1 MAFTDTL
8 QRTWREN
15 ILFSVLVELTYR
27 CNLNC
32 FFCYNDP
39 RLRGVPLT
47 TAQYGRFFE
56 DLRELGA
63 LNLTFSGGE
72 PLARADQTIW
82 RQSRELAEVR
92 RLAVEVKHGTS

>member
-32 FFCYNDP
+32 FFA
-39 RLRGVPLT
+39 T
-47 TAQYGRFFE
+47 TTPIS
-56 DLRELGA
+56 GA
-63 LNLTFSGGE
+63 L
-72 PLARADQTIW
+72 
-82 RQSRELAEVR
+82 
-92 RLAVEVKHGTS
+92 H

>member
-8 QRTWREN
+8 QRTWRDN

-39 RLRGVPLT
+39 HLRGRS
-47 TAQYGRFFE
+47 A
-56 DLRELGA
+56 
-63 LNLTFSGGE
+63 N
-72 PLARADQTIW
+72 
-82 RQSRELAEVR
+82 
-92 RLAVEVKHGTS
+92 HGPICSVL